1 MKTTLTALAVV
12 LALAGPAAAQE
23 THLSGTVAEVF
34 GSQIVLAT
42 PEGRILV
49 TLPED
54 VAAPTPGTRITVEG
68 ERAGQRLTATVLREE
83 GLARPG
89 SAGDGMAN
97 AANLPPALAALNPV
111 ETFSRREFGPRGA
124 EDKYYLRL
132 ADGRWLK
139 AKVRG
144 GQLAEVKGEAG
155 VPATLASA
163 MLPAAVTAEPRAA
176 EITQIIEIE
185 LENKDGWI
193 KFEGNTARGDRI
205 KLEFESSGRLIS
217 LDRKSD
223 NRRSLSD
230 AAARDRLSN
239 LRYAD
244 VAILH
249 RTGRHVEAIATN
261 PYGERVVVRLNDRG
275 AVDREWVLTR

>member
-1 MKTTLTALAVV
+1 
-12 LALAGPAAAQE
+12 
-23 THLSGTVAEVF
+23 
-34 GSQIVLAT
+34 
-42 PEGRILV
+42 
-49 TLPED
+49 
-54 VAAPTPGTRITVEG
+54 
-68 ERAGQRLTATVLREE
+68 
-83 GLARPG
+83 
-89 SAGDGMAN
+89 
-97 AANLPPALAALNPV
+97 
-111 ETFSRREFGPRGA
+111 
-124 EDKYYLRL
+124 
-132 ADGRWLK
+132 
-139 AKVRG
+139 
-144 GQLAEVKGEAG
+144 
-155 VPATLASA
+155 

-261 PYGERVVVRLNDRG
+261 PYGERVEVRLNDRG